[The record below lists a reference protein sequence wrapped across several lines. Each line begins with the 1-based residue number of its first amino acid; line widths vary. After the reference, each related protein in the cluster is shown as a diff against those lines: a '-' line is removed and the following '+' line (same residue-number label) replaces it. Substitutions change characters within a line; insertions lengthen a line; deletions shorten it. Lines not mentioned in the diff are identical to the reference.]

1 MKVSMTQ
8 ANFERGLAVQQV
20 TRLKHEIDE
29 LNRDRRAVGLYCHI
43 VKRVC
48 VCVCRGVKKL
58 QEHLTEKIKPMT
70 VSRRI
75 RTGVRLSEIKRAA
88 ESSVF
93 NRRLKAISD
102 GDVMTSDVSV

>member
-1 MKVSMTQ
+1 MTQ

-48 VCVCRGVKKL
+48 VCAV
-58 QEHLTEKIKPMT
+58 E
-70 VSRRI
+70 
-75 RTGVRLSEIKRAA
+75 
-88 ESSVF
+88 
-93 NRRLKAISD
+93 
-102 GDVMTSDVSV
+102 

>member
-48 VCVCRGVKKL
+48 VCAV
-58 QEHLTEKIKPMT
+58 E
-70 VSRRI
+70 
-75 RTGVRLSEIKRAA
+75 
-88 ESSVF
+88 
-93 NRRLKAISD
+93 
-102 GDVMTSDVSV
+102 

>member
-1 MKVSMTQ
+1 MTQ

-48 VCVCRGVKKL
+48 VCVPWSKKTSRTL
-58 QEHLTEKIKPMT
+58 NRKNKTND
-70 VSRRI
+70 SARRI

-93 NRRLKAISD
+93 NRRLKAISG